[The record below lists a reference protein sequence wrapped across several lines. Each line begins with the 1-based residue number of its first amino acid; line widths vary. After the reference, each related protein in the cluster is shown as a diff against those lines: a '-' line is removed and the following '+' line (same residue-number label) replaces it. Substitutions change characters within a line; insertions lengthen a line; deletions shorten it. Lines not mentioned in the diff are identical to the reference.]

1 MAIFLVGGMFGGLIF
16 NPFERKLHEYV
27 LCCGFLALVL
37 GFLIIYFAQSLPVL
51 FLGAFVVGTSI
62 GFEMP
67 GTLLYATNYNTVEAA
82 TAGCAVI
89 HMAGQLGTVCSALFY
104 TPVAGLIKPN
114 NTAFRF
120 VFAAVCC
127 TVFAILTAVAVS
139 FAKKKRTA

>member
-1 MAIFLVGGMFGGLIF
+1 
-16 NPFERKLHEYV
+16 
-27 LCCGFLALVL
+27 
-37 GFLIIYFAQSLPVL
+37 
-51 FLGAFVVGTSI
+51 
-62 GFEMP
+62 MP

-114 NTAFRF
+114 NTEFRF

-139 FAKKKRTA
+139 IAKKKRTA